1 MKITT
6 LIVLLFINILF
17 INCKPSSTRDEY
29 IESKENSGTRKDLA
43 EGSYEIKLVADQLYV
58 PWSIVFT
65 SADRMLVTERNG
77 KLRIIKNGKLEEK
90 PLKIF
95 EEVSSNGEEG
105 LMGLAL
111 DPEYKVNKYIYVSY
125 AYGASDKMS
134 VKVVRFKDDGDRLSD
149 EKIIIDN
156 LPAERYHA
164 GCRLRFGPD
173 GKLYVTTGDAGERK
187 LAQDV
192 NSLYGKI
199 LRINSDGS
207 IPEDNPYQGNPVW
220 SYGHRNP
227 QGIDWYPGSDIL
239 YSTEH
244 GPSGFD
250 GPGGGDEVNIIV
262 KGGNYGWPVVSHKE
276 NKEGMLSPV
285 LEYTPAIAP
294 ASGIFYRSDSI
305 PEFKNNFFFG
315 CLRGSGMMRV
325 VVDKNDPLKII
336 SNELMPEVNYGRIR
350 EVTEG
355 PDGAIYFSTSN
366 RDGRGSVRDG
376 DDKIYKIVRKNL

>member
-17 INCKPSSTRDEY
+17 INCKPSSTREENIKSVNNSD
-29 IESKENSGTRKDLA
+29 SKKDTLS
-43 EGSYEIKLVADQLYV
+43 GSYEIKLVAEDLYV

-65 SADRMLVTERNG
+65 SSDRMLVTERNG
-77 KLRIIKNGKLEEK
+77 RLRIIKDGILSEQ

-111 DPEYKVNKYIYVSY
+111 DPDYKENKYIYVSY
-125 AYGASDKMS
+125 AYGGTDKLS
-134 VKVVRFKDDGDRLSD
+134 VKVVRYKDEGDKLSG
-149 EKIIIDN
+149 EKTIIDK

-173 GKLYVTTGDAGERK
+173 GKLYITTGDAGERK
-187 LAQDV
+187 LAQDI

-207 IPEDNPYQGNPVW
+207 IPEDNPFPGNPVW
-220 SYGHRNP
+220 SYGHRNS
-227 QGIDWYPGSDIL
+227 QGIDWYPGTDIM

-276 NKEGMLSPV
+276 SKDGMISPV
-285 LEYTPAIAP
+285 LEFTPAIAP
-294 ASGIFYRSDSI
+294 ASGMFYRSDSI
-305 PEFKNNFFFG
+305 PGFKNNFFYG

-325 VVDKNDPLKII
+325 IMDKDDPLKII
-336 SNELMPEVNYGRIR
+336 SNELMPEVNFGRIR

-366 RDGRGSVRDG
+366 RDGRGSVREG
-376 DDKIYKIVRKNL
+376 DDKIYKIVKKN

>member
-1 MKITT
+1 MKTITHII
-6 LIVLLFINILF
+6 LIFTILLI
-17 INCKPSSTRDEY
+17 INCKPSSTREDYTGSGEK
-29 IESKENSGTRKDLA
+29 SDSVNNKKEA
-43 EGSYEIKLVADQLYV
+43 SYEIKLVAEDLYV

-65 SADRMLVTERNG
+65 TPSRMLLTERNG
-77 KLRIIKNGKLEEK
+77 KLRIIVNGKLLEK
-90 PLKIF
+90 PLKVF
-95 EEVSSNGEEG
+95 GEVSSNGEEG

-111 DPEYKVNKYIYVSY
+111 DPDYKNNKYIYVSY
-125 AYGASDKMS
+125 AYITSDKMS
-134 VKVVRFKDDGDRLSD
+134 VKVVRYKDEGESLSG
-149 EKIIIDN
+149 ETTVVDN

-173 GKLYVTTGDAGERK
+173 GKLYITTGDAGDRK
-187 LAQDV
+187 LAQNI

-199 LRINSDGS
+199 LRVNPDGS
-207 IPEDNPYQGNPVW
+207 IPEDNPFPGNPVW

-227 QGIDWYPGSDIL
+227 QGIDWYPGTNIL

-276 NKEGMLSPV
+276 SKEGMISPV

-294 ASGIFYRSDSI
+294 ASGMFYRSDSI
-305 PEFKNNFFFG
+305 PGFKNNFIFG
-315 CLRGSGMMRV
+315 CLRGSGIMRV
-325 VVDKNDPLKII
+325 VTDKNDPSKII
-336 SNELMPEVNYGRIR
+336 SDELISEVDFGRIR

-366 RDGRGSVRDG
+366 RDGRGRVRDG
-376 DDKIYKIVRKNL
+376 DDKIYKIVKKN